1 MWSEQLSNGK
11 VKFIERYTNPLTLET
26 HRVSCTM
33 DKENTRTRKQA
44 QEILN
49 EKIQQKLEKISVST
63 AVRKENLRLGQLCTL
78 YNTYQ
83 KTARAPSTYSRNLH
97 ACNSLCRIL
106 GADTLVSQLTAG
118 YVNEK
123 LVEQKEAIGT
133 TNERITRLK
142 ALIRWG
148 YQNDYIA
155 DITWIDKVKKET
167 DIKKKEK
174 LEDKY
179 LEREEL
185 QILLKNL
192 SVPRWKMLASFAA
205 LSGLRVGEIIALH
218 DSDVDLE
225 KRLIHVTKNYDSNN
239 KVVGYTKN
247 SYSYREVYIQDELL
261 ALCKRIR
268 LFLKQEQLLTGVR
281 SELFLCDISGEHVEY
296 FAYNKCLKETAKRV
310 LNKKVEITTHVMRHT
325 HVALMAEQR
334 VPLEVISR
342 RIGHANSKVTRE
354 IYFHI
359 TKKMKEH
366 DNQLIQDVKI
376 L

>member
-1 MWSEQLSNGK
+1 
-11 VKFIERYTNPLTLET
+11 
-26 HRVSCTM
+26 M

-44 QEILN
+44 QEVLN

-106 GADTLVSQLTAG
+106 GDDTLVSQLTAG

-123 LVEQKEAIGT
+123 LAEQKEAIGT

-148 YQNDYIA
+148 YQNDYIS
-155 DITWIDKVKKET
+155 DIAWIDKIKKET

-179 LEREEL
+179 LEQDEL
-185 QILLKNL
+185 QVLLKNL

-225 KRLIHVTKNYDSNN
+225 NRLIHVTKNYDSNN

-268 LFLKQEQLLTGVR
+268 LFLKQEQLLTGIR

-296 FAYNKCLKETAKRV
+296 FAYNKCLKETARRV
-310 LNKKVEITTHVMRHT
+310 LKKKVEITTHVMRHT

-354 IYFHI
+354 IYFHV
-359 TKKMKEH
+359 TKKMKER
-366 DNQLIQDVKI
+366 DNQLVQAVKI